1 MLNQNDAAQVA
12 VKAAALPCA
21 PNTEALSA
29 FPVQATSISHA
40 PSMVQPMQRTP
51 FLGKEAAHA

>member
-1 MLNQNDAAQVA
+1 MFNQNDAAQVA

-29 FPVQATSISHA
+29 FPAQAASISHA
-40 PSMVQPMQRTP
+40 PSLVQRMQCTP
-51 FLGKEAAHA
+51 FWGKEAAHA